1 LFATFTNSQQ
11 ILSENSLQK
20 HLTSNKGRDTL
31 YEVALVAL
39 FFDQEAH
46 PMKFTNTGMVRTFLV
61 GMRLLVNE

>member
-1 LFATFTNSQQ
+1 M
-11 ILSENSLQK
+11 QK
-20 HLTSNKGRDTL
+20 HLTSDEGRDTL